1 MREEDV
7 PQVTVLL
14 TEYLKKFA
22 LSVHFDEADVKHW
35 IFPLAGVVEA
45 FVVEDPATKKITDFC
60 SFYILPSTVLGH
72 TVHTEVRAA
81 YCYYNVATSIPLV
94 QLMNDALIF
103 AKSCG
108 VDVMNCLD
116 LMENKQFIETLKF
129 GPGDGTLHYYL
140 YNWKCPYME
149 SGKVGLVLL

>member
-1 MREEDV
+1 MRQEDV
-7 PQVTVLL
+7 PQVTELL
-14 TEYLKKFA
+14 SAYLKKFS
-22 LSVHFDEADVKHW
+22 LHVHFDDADVLHW
-35 IFPLAGVVEA
+35 ICPVEGVVDA
-45 FVVEDPATKKITDFC
+45 YVVEDPTSKKITDFC

-81 YCYYNVATSIPLV
+81 YSYYNVSTQTPLT

-103 AKSCG
+103 AKKNG

-116 LMENKQFIETLKF
+116 LMDNKDFIEPLKF

-140 YNWKCPYME
+140 YNWKCPYMA
-149 SGKVGLVLL
+149 SNQVGLVLL

>member
-7 PQVTVLL
+7 PEVTALL
-14 TEYLKKFA
+14 STYLKNFS
-22 LSVHFDEADVKHW
+22 LSVHFDEADVRHW
-35 IFPLAGVVEA
+35 ICPVEGVVEA

-60 SFYILPSTVLGH
+60 SFYLLPSSILGH
-72 TVHTEVRAA
+72 AVHTEVRAA
-81 YCYYNVATSIPLV
+81 YSYYNVATVTPLV

-103 AKSCG
+103 AKKCG

-116 LMENKQFIETLKF
+116 LMENKKFIEPLKF

-140 YNWKCPYME
+140 YNWKCPWME
-149 SGKVGLVLL
+149 SGQVGLVLL